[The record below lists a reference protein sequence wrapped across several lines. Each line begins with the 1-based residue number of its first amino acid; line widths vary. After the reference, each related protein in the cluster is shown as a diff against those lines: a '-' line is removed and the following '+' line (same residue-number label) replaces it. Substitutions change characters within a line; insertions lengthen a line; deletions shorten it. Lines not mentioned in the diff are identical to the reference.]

1 MGNIQTAY
9 TENMIKYAELSIEV
23 KQQWQV
29 EAVHTLPVII
39 SATGVIPHKLHD
51 VLKQLYLLD
60 LLYVTIQ
67 RSAILNTCNVESS

>member
-1 MGNIQTAY
+1 VGNLQTAY

-23 KQQWQV
+23 KQQGQI
-29 EAVHTLPVII
+29 EAVHTLPVI

-67 RSAILNTCNVESS
+67 NL